1 MTGARISAWCGVAL
15 LGWVVQSAPAWAQAQ
30 TRTPASSKPVATKA
44 VATKVALQA
53 KGVSHTSSVGSMGP
67 AAEMLA
73 QERELEAIRKALL
86 QTALNAPMRVRS
98 TSWIDGEGR
107 LQENAQ
113 FTSDAKV
120 RGVRVESYLTDD
132 KQQDFRVFVDA
143 SQVNLPMGVGAKPTT
158 DEATCAA
165 HNARWRQRL
174 QVNLRWTDGWAQL
187 PQAVAQQL
195 QMHSHTAWQHQ
206 AAVPAG
212 RWLWQ
217 TQAQTA
223 GSTYAQALLQPPSQ
237 RAEGRAQL
245 TVAVVQPAGQ
255 PVTWIDRVTF
265 NQFRPA
271 PPAPVLRWR
280 LHVQVQ
286 ATQQERAFEWDMP
299 LVYGPLAL
307 NGGSGA
313 GTFSGWNLPKDAAQ
327 QLQQWMRWIDAQTL
341 CDVVAYPVQQVGGE
355 WRVMVDPQLGARPG
369 DRFLIVDRAS
379 VPQRMLEPGALASL
393 AIAEV
398 GATARE
404 SSQIRWLA
412 GPTPQP
418 GRDWVALP
426 L

>member
-1 MTGARISAWCGVAL
+1 MKGARFSAWCGVAL
-15 LGWVVQSAPAWAQAQ
+15 LGWVVVQSAPAWAQAQ
-30 TRTPASSKPVATKA
+30 SRNKV
-44 VATKVALQA
+44 VATKVALQPMVA
-53 KGVSHTSSVGSMGP
+53 SPVTEGPAGP

-73 QERELEAIRKALL
+73 HERELEAIRKALL

-113 FTSDAKV
+113 FTSDTKV
-120 RGVRVESYLTDD
+120 RGVRVESYLTDN

-143 SQVNLPMGVGAKPTT
+143 SQVKLPVGVGAKPST

-195 QMHSHTAWQHQ
+195 QMRSHTAWQHQ

-212 RWLWQ
+212 RWLWH
-217 TQAQTA
+217 TQAETD
-223 GSTYAQALLQPPSQ
+223 GSTYAQALLQPASQ
-237 RAEGRAQL
+237 RVEGRALL
-245 TVAVVQPAGQ
+245 TVAVVQPAGR
-255 PVTWIDRVTF
+255 PVSWIDRVTF

-280 LHVQVQ
+280 LHLQVQ
-286 ATQQERAFEWDMP
+286 TTQQERSFEWDMP

-327 QLQQWMRWIDAQTL
+327 QLQEWVRWIDAQTL

-355 WRVMVDPQLGARPG
+355 WRVMVDPHLGARPG

-379 VPQRMLEPGALASL
+379 VPQRMLESGALASL

-398 GATARE
+398 SATARE

>member
-1 MTGARISAWCGVAL
+1 MTGARLTAWCGVAL
-15 LGWVVQSAPAWAQAQ
+15 LGWAVQTAPAWAQSG
-30 TRTPASSKPVATKA
+30 TKP

-53 KGVSHTSSVGSMGP
+53 VVARPAGPSEPTGP

-98 TSWIDGEGR
+98 MSWIDGEGR

-132 KQQDFRVFVDA
+132 KQQDFRVHVDA
-143 SQVNLPMGVGAKPTT
+143 TQVKLPMGVGAKPST

-165 HNARWRQRL
+165 HNARWRQRV
-174 QVNLRWTDGWAQL
+174 QVNLQWTDGWAQL

-195 QMHSHTAWQHQ
+195 QMHTHTAWQQ
-206 AAVPAG
+206 QTAAPAG

-217 TQAQTA
+217 TQSHAA
-223 GSTYAQALLQPPSQ
+223 GSTYTQALLQSPSQ

-280 LHVQVQ
+280 LHVQLQ

-299 LVYGPLAL
+299 LVYGPLSL
-307 NGGSGA
+307 HGGSGA

-327 QLQQWMRWIDAQTL
+327 QLQQWTRWIDAQTL

-369 DRFLIVDRAS
+369 DRFLIVDRAA